1 MLLGLRVRRAAR
13 GVQEREQE
21 REREL
26 ERAWEREWERKREKA
41 NVWMVGMGDDHKG
54 NSTNVVLFDL
64 LLLCASLSS
73 ITAFASTTA
82 FFNIQRLPWKSC

>member
-1 MLLGLRVRRAAR
+1 MLLGLRVRGAAR
-13 GVQEREQE
+13 GVQERGQE
-21 REREL
+21 RERER
-26 ERAWEREWERKREKA
+26 EGEREWERKREKA

-64 LLLCASLSS
+64 LKLCASLPS